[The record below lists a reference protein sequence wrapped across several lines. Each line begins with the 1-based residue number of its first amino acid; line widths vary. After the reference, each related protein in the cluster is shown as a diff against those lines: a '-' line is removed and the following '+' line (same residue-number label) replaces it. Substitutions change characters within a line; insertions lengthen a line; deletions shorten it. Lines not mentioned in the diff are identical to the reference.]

1 MQNILITGAGAG
13 IGRATARLFHAR
25 GWSVGLVDRDAASVA
40 GLAEELGPSRVWQR
54 VADVTDYDA
63 VAAAVAAFAE
73 VHDGR
78 LHCLFNSAGVLEI
91 GRFDHIEPAQ
101 HERTVAIN
109 VLGTMHCCHAAFPFL
124 RGTPGARV
132 VNMSSASALY
142 GVPHFASYSASK
154 SAVRG
159 LTEALN
165 LEWVEH
171 GITVIDIMP
180 PFVNTGMLRSQTNQP
195 PILDRMGDTLSPEQV
210 AAAVWAAQ
218 TSRKV
223 HRPVG
228 LRFAVT
234 LWLSQF
240 APTAVLRS
248 VMALLSR

>member
-13 IGRATARLFHAR
+13 IGRATAQLFHRR
-25 GWSVGLVDRDAASVA
+25 GWSVGLVDRDATGLAS
-40 GLAEELGPSRVWQR
+40 LAEELGPARVWQR
-54 VADVTDYDA
+54 VVDVTDYGA
-63 VAAAVAAFAE
+63 VAAAVGAFADA
-73 VHDGR
+73 HGGR

-91 GRFDHIEPAQ
+91 GRFERVEPAQ

-124 RGTPGARV
+124 RDTPGARV

-154 SAVRG
+154 FAVRG

-165 LEWVEH
+165 LEWAAH
-171 GITVIDIMP
+171 DITVTDIMP
-180 PFVNTGMLRSQTNQP
+180 PFVNTGMLRSQTDHP
-195 PILDRMGDTLSPEQV
+195 PILGRMGDTLPPEQV
-210 AAAVWAAQ
+210 ADVVWAAQ
-218 TSRKV
+218 TSRRV

-228 LRFAVT
+228 LRFAAT